1 MRLNDPLK
9 RIASY
14 YGITVRHFERRPNL
28 ANGYVRTIGNSM
40 GANKVESIL
49 TAFPDISRV
58 WLLTGEGEMLKNSTG
73 IVDNSPG
80 PEVAP
85 AASPVPDPAPSND
98 LALRLLALVE
108 SQQKTLADNAA
119 TIKRLSEEVA
129 AQRLQIAALTEEGI
143 RDVAEGV
150 SPSSLQAVPS
160 PAGSLV

>member
-1 MRLNDPLK
+1 MAFKDRINELIAWLK
-9 RIASY
+9 ISRAE
-14 YGITVRHFERRPNL
+14 FERRAGL
-28 ANGYVRTIGNSM
+28 SNGYTRNLGGVP
-40 GANKVESIL
+40 GAEKLEAIL
-49 TAFPDISRV
+49 RAFPEVSRE
-58 WLLTGEGEMLKNSTG
+58 WLLTGEGEMLKNSTEAG
-73 IVDNSPG
+73 VNS
-80 PEVAP
+80 V
-85 AASPVPDPAPSND
+85 SDLVPDPAPSND

-160 PAGSLV
+160 PVNSLV